1 MSLSEY
7 LSAPVLEG
15 QRNHALFSAVMQARE
30 QGWDEWQIRT
40 TIGAKAEAD
49 GLRQSEINSTIA
61 SAMRREIL
69 PKNYWDD
76 DEDSPGIAYSWDQTF
91 IPAPSRARRQPE
103 QEAKII
109 DPDWVQPVELDAP
122 TDKDWDPV
130 SEVRRYLSALFRPE
144 EYVGYV
150 MDSFLKDGKYL
161 PASRGYYQR
170 TAGELLSELDRYKDI
185 GKALGDY
192 DPAAGAWIRFNPLNG
207 SGVRAAD
214 VTAYRYALVECDDA
228 GLTPE
233 KQAALYR
240 ELRLPIA
247 AMVHSGLK
255 SMHAIVSVD
264 AKDYDEYRKRV
275 DFLHLVCRR
284 SGIKIDKACK
294 DPSRLSRLPGVM
306 RNGER
311 QWLVETNIGEKD
323 WEAWEEFVAELND
336 DLPEF
341 EQLSTVWNDMPEL
354 APPLIDGILRQG
366 HKMLLAGASKAGKSF
381 MLLEL
386 AIAIAEGR
394 DWLGWKCTRGKV
406 LYVNLELD
414 RASCLQ
420 RIRTLYDSMRFVP
433 ANLHNITLWHLRG
446 QAESMDRLAPKLIRR
461 ARAAGFKLIILDPIY
476 KALTGDENS
485 AHEMAVFTSFFDRIA
500 HETGA
505 SVVFCHHH
513 SKGEQGQKT
522 ARDRASGSG
531 VFQRDPDALL
541 DLIELRLTPEQRRNI
556 EEKYDA
562 EGSPLGEYWTAWRVE
577 GAIREFP
584 PLQQTRFF
592 FDYPLHFADDFELL
606 TDAKAAGERQQ
617 TEKKQSTRERLKSAY
632 AVAYA
637 RENNGAPVGD
647 IAGFCGVSVATI
659 KRWASETKHYRC
671 DSDGIIRD
679 KDAQNIHDFTEAIKH
694 LSETKEEIHITDVS
708 NHLNISE
715 KTARMRAKIAGYS
728 ITNSLITQ

>member
-1 MSLSEY
+1 MTLNDY
-7 LSAPVLEG
+7 LSMPVHPG
-15 QRNHALFSAVMQARE
+15 QRNHALFAACMQARE
-30 QGWDEWQIRT
+30 QGWDEWQIT
-40 TIGAKAEAD
+40 QQLGSKAEAD
-49 GLRQSEINSTIA
+49 GLRHAEIAATIR
-61 SAMRREIL
+61 SAMSREIT

-150 MDSFLKDGKYL
+150 MDSFQKDGKYL

-192 DPAAGAWIRFNPLNG
+192 NPAAGAWIRFNPLNG
-207 SGVRAAD
+207 QGVRAAD

-247 AMVHSGLK
+247 VMVHSGLK

-275 DFLHLVCRR
+275 DFLHRVCSR

-306 RNGER
+306 RNGAR
-311 QWLVETNIGEKD
+311 QWLVDTNLGEKD
-323 WEAWEEFVAELND
+323 WESWEKFVAELND
-336 DLPEF
+336 NLPEF
-341 EQLSTVWNDMPEL
+341 EQLSAVWNALPEL

-386 AIAIAEGR
+386 AIAVAEGR
-394 DWLGWKCTRGKV
+394 DWLGWKCAQGKV

-420 RIRTLYDSMRFVP
+420 RIKTLYDNMRVTP
-433 ANLHNITLWHLRG
+433 AHLNNIVLWHLRG
-446 QAESMDRLAPKLIRR
+446 QAESLDKLAPKLIRR
-461 ARAAGFKLIILDPIY
+461 AKASGFRLIIIDPIY

-485 AHEMAVFTSFFDRIA
+485 AHEMALFTSFFDRIA
-500 HETGA
+500 YELKA

-513 SKGEQGQKT
+513 SKGEQGQKS

-541 DLIELRLTPEQRRNI
+541 DLIELQLTEDQRQSI
-556 EEKYDA
+556 AEKYSS

-592 FDYPLHFADDFELL
+592 FDYPLHFVDGFELL

-647 IAGFCGVSVATI
+647 IAEFCGVSAATI

-671 DSDGIIRD
+671 DSDGIVRD
-679 KDAQNIHDFTEAIKH
+679 KNAQNIYDFTAAVECIGESKDQ
-694 LSETKEEIHITDVS
+694 IHITDVS
-708 NHLNISE
+708 NYLNISE
-715 KTARMRAKIAGYS
+715 KSARTRAKIAGYS
-728 ITNSLITQ
+728 ITNSLITR

>member
-1 MSLSEY
+1 MSLSKY
-7 LSAPVLEG
+7 LSAPVPEG

-49 GLRQSEINSTIA
+49 GLRHAEIAATIR
-61 SAMRREIL
+61 SAMSREIT

-150 MDSFLKDGKYL
+150 MDSFQKDGKYL

-247 AMVHSGLK
+247 AMVHSGEK
-255 SMHAIVSVD
+255 SMHAIVRVD

-275 DFLHLVCRR
+275 DFLHKVCRQN
-284 SGIKIDKACK
+284 GIEIDRACK
-294 DPSRLSRLPGVM
+294 DPSRLSRLPGVL
-306 RNGER
+306 RNGAR
-311 QWLVETNIGEKD
+311 QWLVDTNIGEID
-323 WEAWEEFVAELND
+323 WESWAEFVAELND
-336 DLPEF
+336 SLPEF
-341 EQLSTVWNDMPEL
+341 EHLSTVWSDLPEL

-386 AIAIAEGR
+386 AIAVAEGR
-394 DWLGWKCTRGKV
+394 DWLGWKCAQGKV

-420 RIRTLYDSMRFVP
+420 RIKTLYDNMRVTP
-433 ANLHNITLWHLRG
+433 AHLNNIVLWHLRG
-446 QAESMDRLAPKLIRR
+446 QAESLDKLAPKLIRR
-461 ARAAGFKLIILDPIY
+461 AKASGFRLIIIDPIY

-485 AHEMAVFTSFFDRIA
+485 AHEMALFTSFFDRIA
-500 HETGA
+500 YELKA

-513 SKGEQGQKT
+513 SKGEQGQKS

-541 DLIELRLTPEQRRNI
+541 DLIELQLTPEQRRAI
-556 EEKYDA
+556 EERYAA

-577 GAIREFP
+577 GSIREFP
-584 PLQQTRFF
+584 PLKQTRFF
-592 FDYPLHFADDFELL
+592 FDYPLHFSDDFELL

-617 TEKKQSTRERLKSAY
+617 SEKKRSTRDRLKDAY
-632 AVAYA
+632 EVAYS
-637 RENNGAPVGD
+637 RDCNGAPVGD
-647 IAGFCGVSVATI
+647 MAAFCGVSTATI
-659 KRWASETKHYRC
+659 KRWTTETKHYRC
-671 DSDGIIRD
+671 DSDGIVRD
-679 KDAQNIHDFTEAIKH
+679 KNAQNIYDFTEAIKH

>member
-1 MSLSEY
+1 MTLNEY
-7 LSAPVLEG
+7 LSVPVQAG

-30 QGWDEWQIRT
+30 AGWTEHQIIS

-49 GLRQSEINSTIA
+49 GLRHSEINSTIA

-76 DEDSPGIAYSWDQTF
+76 QSSGVAYSWDTTF
-91 IPAPSRARRQPE
+91 IPMPGMTKNETQPDV
-103 QEAKII
+103 QIL

-150 MDSFLKDGKYL
+150 MDSFPKDGKYL

-240 ELRLPIA
+240 GLRLPIA
-247 AMVHSGLK
+247 ALVHSGAK
-255 SMHAIVSVD
+255 SMHAIVRID
-264 AKDYDEYRKRV
+264 AADYAEYRKRV
-275 DFLHLVCRR
+275 DFLHKVCHQN
-284 SGIKIDKACK
+284 GIEIDRACK
-294 DPSRLSRLPGVM
+294 DPSRLSRLPGVL
-306 RNGER
+306 RNGAR
-311 QWLVETNIGEKD
+311 QWLVDTNVGEKD
-323 WEAWEEFVAELND
+323 WDSWSEFVAEMND
-336 DLPEF
+336 ELPDF
-341 EQLSTVWNDMPEL
+341 ETLASVWNALPEL

-420 RIRTLYDSMRFVP
+420 RIRTLYDSMRIVP

-647 IAGFCGVSVATI
+647 IAEFCGVSAATI